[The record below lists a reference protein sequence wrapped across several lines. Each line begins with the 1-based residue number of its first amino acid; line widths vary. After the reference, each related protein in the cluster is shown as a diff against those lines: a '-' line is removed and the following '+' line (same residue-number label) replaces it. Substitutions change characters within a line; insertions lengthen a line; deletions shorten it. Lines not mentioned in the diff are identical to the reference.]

1 MAEPMKY
8 GQTEFEVHLPPELI
22 AAELEPNQVD
32 LPRRTTAEHIRWAL
46 DHPIDS
52 APLKSLVKAG
62 DKVCVVISDVT
73 RRWQAPDTYIPI
85 LIGELESAGVR
96 DEDILILSATGT
108 HRRQT
113 EEEHIGLVTKP
124 VYDRIRLEDHVCTDQ
139 IGRASCRERV

>member
-52 APLKSLVKAG
+52 APLK
-62 DKVCVVISDVT
+62 
-73 RRWQAPDTYIPI
+73 
-85 LIGELESAGVR
+85 
-96 DEDILILSATGT
+96 
-108 HRRQT
+108 
-113 EEEHIGLVTKP
+113 
-124 VYDRIRLEDHVCTDQ
+124 
-139 IGRASCRERV
+139 